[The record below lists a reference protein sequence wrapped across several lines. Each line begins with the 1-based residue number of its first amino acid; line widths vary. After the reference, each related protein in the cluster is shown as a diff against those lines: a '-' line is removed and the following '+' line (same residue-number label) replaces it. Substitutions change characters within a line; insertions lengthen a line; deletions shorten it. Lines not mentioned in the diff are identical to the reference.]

1 MCFSCLLVYKIA
13 KDPLEGKGTAE
24 NSSKIFGEK
33 GSQHKE
39 PEKPEAAVA
48 DNNDI
53 NIVTSLAEKALSVAG
68 PVVPT
73 KEDGELDQERSLS
86 YA

>member
-1 MCFSCLLVYKIA
+1 MRFSYLLVCKNA
-13 KDPLEGKGTAE
+13 KNPLEGKGTTE
-24 NSSKIFGEK
+24 SLSKTFKEK
-33 GSQHKE
+33 GNQHKE
-39 PEKPEAAVA
+39 PEKPDEAVA
-48 DNNDI
+48 DKHQI
-53 NIVTSLAEKALSVAG
+53 CVVTSLAEKALSVAG